1 MQDILSMLKALRRPS
16 LLMRAARIG
25 AEDYSRASHLPRI
38 LGYGVLPKHGS
49 ALMRLMEVEA
59 TLNDQRIDGDKSYN
73 LVKHIDVLI
82 ALVGE
87 ARILRTS
94 QSA

>member
-1 MQDILSMLKALRRPS
+1 MQDILSMLKTLRRPS

-25 AEDYSRASHLPRI
+25 AEDYSRANHLPRI

-59 TLNDQRIDGDKSYN
+59 TLNDQRIDGDTSYN

>member
-25 AEDYSRASHLPRI
+25 AEDYTRSSHLPRI

-49 ALMRLMEVEA
+49 ALMRLMVVEA
-59 TLNDQRIDGDKSYN
+59 TLNDQRMNGDTSYS

-87 ARILRTS
+87 ARILRAA

>member
-1 MQDILSMLKALRRPS
+1 MQDILSMLKTLRRPS

-25 AEDYSRASHLPRI
+25 AEDYSRSSHLPRI

-59 TLNDQRIDGDKSYN
+59 TLNDQRMNGDTSYS

-87 ARILRTS
+87 ARILRAA